1 MENVEPDRR
10 GPMECCQP
18 APQVLV
24 EGTII
29 GRNTAGKWFVVIDSY
44 EGLGVHAWLGPE
56 CVILPQALTGRARIQ
71 LPCLAQHEDFC
82 VLLLPEKSREM
93 QTRFLKVRAAG
104 VREK

>member
-1 MENVEPDRR
+1 MENVEREPDV
-10 GPMECCQP
+10 PMECCQP

-24 EGTII
+24 DGKII
-29 GRNTAGKWFVVIDSY
+29 GRNTAGKWFVLIDSY
-44 EGLGVHAWLGPE
+44 DGLGVHAWVEAE
-56 CVILPQALTGRARIQ
+56 CVVPPRPPSGRAKIQ

-104 VREK
+104 VAEK